1 MGLNL
6 GVTTLARL
14 SSGEKID
21 GPKAHAKLRK
31 RLQRPNKRFSGK
43 QKGSKNSH
51 KAKLQPAR
59 LHAKIAAICN
69 DSLQMIWVLDFRLFQ
84 KIYKN
89 LRF

>member
-14 SSGEKID
+14 ASGEKID
-21 GPKAHAKLRK
+21 GPKAHAKLRT
-31 RLQRPNKRFSGK
+31 RLKRPNKRLSGK

-59 LHAKIAAICN
+59 LYARIAAICN
-69 DSLQMIWVLDFRLFQ
+69 DALQSIWVLDFRLFQ
-84 KIYKN
+84 KLYKN
-89 LRF
+89 L